1 MLGIDVSKDTLACAL
16 YDPAQEKFQWEQAVA
31 HTPAGLAQLLQR
43 TPPEVPWVL
52 EPTGRYRLSVAR
64 AAREA
69 GRQVLLAPSRKAK
82 KYLQSL
88 QERAK
93 TDRLDSRGL
102 ALFAV
107 SRPKTHPLAP
117 YPLKTP
123 AVEQL
128 DQLLLARRGI
138 VEALTSLKQR
148 VAELPHAA
156 EPLRQAVADLE
167 KQRQALDAQIATAT
181 ASSAFAEA
189 KEVQAVPGIGPVTA
203 AAVVSRLKAKA
214 FTHPDQF
221 VAYLGLDVVI
231 VQSGKRAGQRGLS
244 KQGDAE
250 LRRLLYLCARASL
263 TAKESPFRA
272 QYERELAKGLAKT
285 AALNAVARKLAR
297 LCWSLV
303 KHGTKYDAARVYQQ
317 ASSRSASSS
326 AAVEPAERGTA
337 G

>member
-1 MLGIDVSKDTLACAL
+1 MLGIDVSKDTLACAF
-16 YDPAQEKFQWEQAVA
+16 YDPAVEKFRWEQAVA
-31 HTPAGLAQLLQR
+31 HTPTGLAQLLQR
-43 TPPEVPWVL
+43 TPPEVPWVV
-52 EPTGRYRLSVAR
+52 EPTGRYSLSVAQ
-64 AAREA
+64 AARDA
-69 GRQVLLAPSRKAK
+69 GRQVLLAPSKKAK

-88 QERAK
+88 QDRAK

-117 YPLKTP
+117 YPIKTP

-138 VEALTSLKQR
+138 VDALTSLKQR
-148 VAELPHAA
+148 VVELPHAA

-167 KQRQALDAQIATAT
+167 KQRAALDTQIATAT
-181 ASSAFAEA
+181 TGAFPEV
-189 KEVQAVPGIGPVTA
+189 KELQAVPGIGPVTA
-203 AAVVSRLKAKA
+203 AAVVSRLKAKS

-231 VQSGKRAGQRGLS
+231 IQSGKRAGQRGLS

-263 TAKESPFRA
+263 TAKESPFRR

-317 ASSRSASSS
+317 ASVGSVGSQANTGS
-326 AAVEPAERGTA
+326 AERGAA